1 MRFRLP
7 EAYRPNGSP
16 QERTSWAN
24 KARTLQNVGS
34 VGVGSCSAV
43 GPGGYTGCLTQEIQ
57 QSKQAA
63 KQQQQQSTAP
73 EQ

>member
-1 MRFRLP
+1 
-7 EAYRPNGSP
+7 
-16 QERTSWAN
+16 
-24 KARTLQNVGS
+24 LQNVGS

-63 KQQQQQSTAP
+63 KQQQTQSTAP